1 MDGVG
6 FVRIPL
12 GEEVERASLVQWMIL
27 DCWKLLGV
35 VDLGD
40 IGYCSCSN
48 YARSKF
54 HGLSVGPGRTFR

>member
-35 VDLGD
+35 VNLGD
-40 IGYCSCSN
+40 VGYYVGSRF
-48 YARSKF
+48 Y
-54 HGLSVGPGRTFR
+54 GLSVGLGGTFC

>member
-35 VDLGD
+35 VDPGD
-40 IGYCSCSN
+40 IGYYGCLNCTGL
-48 YARSKF
+48 KF
-54 HGLSVGPGRTFR
+54 HGLSIGPGRTFC